1 MHTQKGKLRVAVLFG
16 GRSAEH
22 EISLL
27 SARFVVEALDRER
40 FEPVLI
46 GIDKQGRWLMQE
58 EALLLG
64 AARDPRLVRLNHA
77 MPEVSLLAHPGEG
90 GEAQI
95 SVTDRADRADRS
107 AGPAGIDVVFPVLHG
122 PMGEDGC
129 VQGLLELAGVPYV
142 GSGVLGSAVGMD
154 KDVMKRL
161 LRDAELPIVPH
172 VTLRRGAW
180 DRERDAWVERIAALA
195 PGGVSASAP
204 LFVKPANLGSS
215 VGVRRVIDR
224 AEIAAAVDHAFEFD
238 LKVVCEQG
246 IPGVREIECAVLG
259 DEDPIPSIPG
269 EVVVDHA
276 DGFYSYAAKYIDER
290 GSSIKIPADLSP
302 AEASTLQLLALRT
315 FRALEASGLARVDF
329 LMSKSGDVYVN
340 EINTLPGFTAISM
353 YPQMWAASGIPAR
366 ELVSRL
372 IDLALDR
379 AARRRK
385 LRTSAALPPKAEE
398 G

>member
-1 MHTQKGKLRVAVLFG
+1 
-16 GRSAEH
+16 
-22 EISLL
+22 
-27 SARFVVEALDRER
+27 
-40 FEPVLI
+40 
-46 GIDKQGRWLMQE
+46 
-58 EALLLG
+58 
-64 AARDPRLVRLNHA
+64 
-77 MPEVSLLAHPGEG
+77 
-90 GEAQI
+90 
-95 SVTDRADRADRS
+95 
-107 AGPAGIDVVFPVLHG
+107 
-122 PMGEDGC
+122 
-129 VQGLLELAGVPYV
+129 
-142 GSGVLGSAVGMD
+142 
-154 KDVMKRL
+154 
-161 LRDAELPIVPH
+161 
-172 VTLRRGAW
+172 
-180 DRERDAWVERIAALA
+180 
-195 PGGVSASAP
+195 
-204 LFVKPANLGSS
+204 
-215 VGVRRVIDR
+215 
-224 AEIAAAVDHAFEFD
+224 VDHAFEFD